1 MIHFEVLL
9 LVSTWEKEKPAILTF
24 KKDNVKFN
32 FECEAISKIQNV
44 KTLLCVFRSHSCFP
58 SKAKWSSLSYLP
70 SNLL

>member
-44 KTLLCVFRSHSCFP
+44 KTLLCVF
-58 SKAKWSSLSYLP
+58 
-70 SNLL
+70 